1 MGNPTRFPA
10 GVTNNRAGSIM
21 GNLVVPDRNNLAI
34 YQNDFFQYAAG
45 DWTVVAGGAGSG
57 SALSTSILGG
67 ALALTWGTS
76 GTQSNTLPGGAFS
89 FNPAT
94 SLGNGLQFWFEAGLV
109 LPADTVAP
117 NYVIGA
123 IKGAP
128 TAPTDGVY
136 FTKAAAGTAWQINIK
151 SAATGQ
157 TTTVT
162 LPSPAVAVNLART
175 SVGFYYDGRGNP
187 TLYVYYGGVCVG
199 SFGAA
204 GALGT
209 LANLPLGTIQL
220 NPTMAIG
227 TAAGPLNVDYLTC
240 ACEIA
245 GRV

>member
-10 GVTNNRAGSIM
+10 GVSNNRAGSIM
-21 GNLVVPDRNNLAI
+21 GNLPVIDRNNLAI

-57 SALSTSILGG
+57 SALSSTILGG

-76 GTQSNTLPGGAFS
+76 GTQSNTLAGGAFS

-94 SLGNGLQFWFEAGLV
+94 SNGDGLQFWFEAGLV
-109 LPADTVAP
+109 LPADTASP

-128 TAPTDGVY
+128 TAPSDGVY

-157 TTTVT
+157 ITTVT
-162 LPSPAVAVNLART
+162 LPNAVAVNAART
-175 SVGFYYDGRGNP
+175 SLGFYYDGRGNP
-187 TLYVYYGGVCVG
+187 TLYVYYAGKCVG

-204 GALGT
+204 GTLGT

>member
-1 MGNPTRFPA
+1 MGNPTRFA
-10 GVTNNRAGSIM
+10 NGVTNGRAGSAL
-21 GNLVVPDRNNLAI
+21 GNLTVPDRADLAI

-57 SALSTSILGG
+57 TALSTTIPGG
-67 ALALTWGTS
+67 ALALTWATS
-76 GTQSNTLPGGAFS
+76 GTQSNTLTGGAFN

-94 SLGNGLQFWFEAGLV
+94 SSGSGLQFWFEAGLV
-109 LPADTVAP
+109 LPANTSAP

-128 TAPTDGVY
+128 TAPSDGVY

-151 SAATGQ
+151 AAAGS

-162 LPSPAVAVNLART
+162 LPSPAVAVNSART

-204 GALGT
+204 GTLGT
-209 LANLPLGTIQL
+209 LANLPANTILL

-240 ACEIA
+240 ACEIS

>member
-1 MGNPTRFPA
+1 MGNPTRFKN
-10 GVTNNRAGSIM
+10 GVTNNGINTPT
-21 GNLVVPDRNNLAI
+21 GNMPVPDRNNLCI
-34 YQNDFFQYAAG
+34 YQNDFLQYTAG

-57 SALSTSILGG
+57 TALSTSIVGG

-76 GTQSNTLPGGAFS
+76 GTQSNTLIGGAFA

-94 SLGNGLQFWFEAGLV
+94 SSGNGLQFWFEAGLV
-109 LPADTVAP
+109 LPADTSAP

-136 FTKAAAGTAWQINIK
+136 FTKAAAGTTWQIVIK
-151 SAATGQ
+151 AAAAS

-162 LPSPAVAVNLART
+162 LPSPAVAVNSART
-175 SVGFYYDGRGNP
+175 SIGFYYDGRGNP
-187 TLYVYYGGVCVG
+187 TLYVYYGGICVG
-199 SFGAA
+199 SFGAN
-204 GALGT
+204 GTLGT
-209 LANLPLGTIQL
+209 LANLPLGTILL

-240 ACEIA
+240 ACEIPA
-245 GRV
+245 RV

>member
-1 MGNPTRFPA
+1 MGNPTRFKN
-10 GVTNNRAGSIM
+10 GVTNNGINAPT
-21 GNLVVPDRNNLAI
+21 GNMPVPDRNNLCI
-34 YQNDFFQYAAG
+34 YQNDFLQYTAG

-57 SALSTSILGG
+57 TALSTSIVGG

-76 GTQSNTLPGGAFS
+76 GTQSNTLIGGAFA

-94 SLGNGLQFWFEAGLV
+94 SSGNGLQFWFEAGLV
-109 LPADTVAP
+109 LPADTSAP

-136 FTKAAAGTAWQINIK
+136 FTKAAAGTAWQIVIK
-151 SAATGQ
+151 AAAAS

-162 LPSPAVAVNLART
+162 LPSPAVAVNSART
-175 SVGFYYDGRGNP
+175 SIGFYYDGRGNP
-187 TLYVYYGGVCVG
+187 TLYVYYGGICVG
-199 SFGAA
+199 SFGAN
-204 GALGT
+204 GTLGT
-209 LANLPLGTIQL
+209 LANLPLGTILL

-240 ACEIA
+240 ACEIPA
-245 GRV
+245 RV

>member
-1 MGNPTRFPA
+1 MGNPTRFKN
-10 GVTNNRAGSIM
+10 GVTNNGINTPT
-21 GNLVVPDRNNLAI
+21 GNLTVPDRNNLCI
-34 YQNDFFQYAAG
+34 YQNDFLQYTAG

-57 SALSTSILGG
+57 TALSTSIVGG

-76 GTQSNTLPGGAFS
+76 GTQSNTLTGGAFA

-94 SLGNGLQFWFEAGLV
+94 SSGNGLQFWFEAGLV
-109 LPADTVAP
+109 LPADTSAP

-136 FTKAAAGTAWQINIK
+136 FTKAAAGTAWQIVIK
-151 SAATGQ
+151 AAAAS

-162 LPSPAVAVNLART
+162 LPSPAVAVNSART
-175 SVGFYYDGRGNP
+175 SIGFYYDGRGNP
-187 TLYVYYGGVCVG
+187 TMYVYYGGICVG
-199 SFGAA
+199 SFGAH
-204 GALGT
+204 GTLGT
-209 LANLPLGTIQL
+209 LANLPANTILL

-240 ACEIA
+240 ACEIPA
-245 GRV
+245 RV

>member
-1 MGNPTRFPA
+1 MGNPTRFRN
-10 GVTNNRAGSIM
+10 GITNNGINTPT
-21 GNLVVPDRNNLAI
+21 GNMPVPDRNNLCI
-34 YQNDFFQYAAG
+34 YQNDFLQYTAG

-57 SALSTSILGG
+57 TALSTSIVGG

-76 GTQSNTLPGGAFS
+76 GTQSNTLIGSAFA

-94 SLGNGLQFWFEAGLV
+94 SSGNGLQFWFEAGLV
-109 LPADTVAP
+109 LPADTSAP

-136 FTKAAAGTAWQINIK
+136 FTKAAAGTAWQIVIK
-151 SAATGQ
+151 AAAAS

-162 LPSPAVAVNLART
+162 LPSPAVAVNSART
-175 SVGFYYDGRGNP
+175 SIGFYYDGRGNP
-187 TLYVYYGGVCVG
+187 TLYVYYGGICVG
-199 SFGAA
+199 SFGAN
-204 GALGT
+204 GTLGT
-209 LANLPLGTIQL
+209 LANLPLGTILL

-240 ACEIA
+240 ACEIPA
-245 GRV
+245 RV

>member
-1 MGNPTRFPA
+1 MGNPTRFKN
-10 GVTNNRAGSIM
+10 GVTNNGINTPT
-21 GNLVVPDRNNLAI
+21 GNLTVPDRNNLCI
-34 YQNDFFQYAAG
+34 YQNDFLQYTAG

-57 SALSTSILGG
+57 TALSTSIVGG

-76 GTQSNTLPGGAFS
+76 GTQSNTLIGGAFA

-94 SLGNGLQFWFEAGLV
+94 SSGNGLQFWFEAGLV
-109 LPADTVAP
+109 LPADTSAP

-136 FTKAAAGTAWQINIK
+136 FTKAAAGTAWQIVIK
-151 SAATGQ
+151 AAAAS

-162 LPSPAVAVNLART
+162 LPSPAVAVNSART
-175 SVGFYYDGRGNP
+175 SISFYYDGRGNP
-187 TLYVYYGGVCVG
+187 TLYVYYGGICVG
-199 SFGAA
+199 SFGAS
-204 GALGT
+204 GTLGT
-209 LANLPLGTIQL
+209 LANLPLGTILL

-240 ACEIA
+240 ACEIPA
-245 GRV
+245 RV

>member
-1 MGNPTRFPA
+1 MGNPTRFKN
-10 GVTNNRAGSIM
+10 GVTNNGINAPT
-21 GNLVVPDRNNLAI
+21 GNMPVPDRNNLCI
-34 YQNDFFQYAAG
+34 YQNDFLQYTAG

-57 SALSTSILGG
+57 TALSTSIVGG

-76 GTQSNTLPGGAFS
+76 GTQSNTLIGGAFA

-94 SLGNGLQFWFEAGLV
+94 SSGNGLQFWFEAGLV
-109 LPADTVAP
+109 LPADTSAP

-136 FTKAAAGTAWQINIK
+136 FTKAAAGTAWQIVIK
-151 SAATGQ
+151 AAAAS

-162 LPSPAVAVNLART
+162 LPSPAVAVNSART
-175 SVGFYYDGRGNP
+175 SIGFYYDGRGNP
-187 TLYVYYGGVCVG
+187 TMYVYYGGICVG
-199 SFGAA
+199 SFGAN
-204 GALGT
+204 GTLGT
-209 LANLPLGTIQL
+209 LANLPLGTILL

-240 ACEIA
+240 ACEIPA
-245 GRV
+245 RV